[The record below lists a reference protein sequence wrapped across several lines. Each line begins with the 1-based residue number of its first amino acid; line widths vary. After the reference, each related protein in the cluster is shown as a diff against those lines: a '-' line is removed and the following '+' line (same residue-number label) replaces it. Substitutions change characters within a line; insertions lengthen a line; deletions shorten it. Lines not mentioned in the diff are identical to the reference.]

1 MILDKIFFSIAF
13 YFYELLLSF
22 VPSVESIGYKLLY
35 LAKKLSTTVLIFFST
50 W

>member
-1 MILDKIFFSIAF
+1 MGY
-13 YFYELLLSF
+13 YFRSYSQQRVLF
-22 VPSVESIGYKLLY
+22 GFKLLY